1 MDIIRVQRLL
11 RTVLRKNSVF
21 ACHSHFKTLI
31 KGKIGSKTGK
41 GADRLMDF
49 LMDSPLW
56 VYIGVFFGPFIQE
69 DAAVLAAASLSAN
82 NPDYFPT
89 MFFVILVGLILS
101 DIWKYWIGWA
111 AIKNPRARAF
121 AEKKHVAGLKDKVER
136 YTLATL
142 FGARF
147 LPLARIPAYVACG
160 FFRIPYWKFCLMI
173 ALTATVYTI
182 VIFAICHLI
191 GEVMGER
198 FEWLL
203 PIIGISAAL
212 VFVGFQILKRRKSED
227 V

>member
-1 MDIIRVQRLL
+1 VQRLL
-11 RTVLRKNSVF
+11 RPVLRKNSVF
-21 ACHSHFKTLI
+21 TCQSPLKTHI
-31 KGKIGSKTGK
+31 KDKIESKTGK
-41 GADRLMDF
+41 GADAFMDF
-49 LMDSPLW
+49 LTDSPLLI
-56 VYIGVFFGPFIQE
+56 YIGVFLGPFVQE
-69 DAAVLAAASLSAN
+69 DAAVLGAASLSAN

-89 MFFVILVGLILS
+89 MFFVILAGLFLS

-111 AIKNPRARAF
+111 ALKNPRARAF
-121 AEKKHVAGLKDKVER
+121 AEKKHVADLQDKVQR

-160 FFRIPYWKFCLMI
+160 FFRVPYWKFCLMI

-182 VIFAICHLI
+182 VIFTICHLL

-203 PIIGISAAL
+203 PIIGVSVAL
-212 VFVGFQILKRRKSED
+212 LFVGFQVLKRRRSEES
-227 V
+227 